1 MHARG
6 SSHTC
11 ASSCLEIRRRRFS
24 IQPRATAEP
33 HLEDRRHLQI
43 EVSARCLGWRELG
56 RLPRRKIQGAG
67 RWWRSD
73 FAVQRIA
80 TATSCWADAAPKA
93 RVCKAHLEVP
103 AGRATGSNQFVRPS
117 DRPHGLEHGAWLCTG
132 RQEASQASLVRTP
145 PSRISSSTPRPHDPT
160 TAAAQARWLCAVTIG
175 DPTTVSGGR
184 RPRQG
189 PQSSPRR
196 AENTGNALDGSYSP

>member
-1 MHARG
+1 MQ
-6 SSHTC
+6 
-11 ASSCLEIRRRRFS
+11 L
-24 IQPRATAEP
+24 RATAEP
-33 HLEDRRHLQI
+33 HLERQTAFADRSLSP
-43 EVSARCLGWRELG
+43 VSWVEGARQAAAAQY
-56 RLPRRKIQGAG
+56 PRGGG

-73 FAVQRIA
+73 FVVQRIA

-117 DRPHGLEHGAWLCTG
+117 DRPHSLRHGAWLCTG

-160 TAAAQARWLCAVTIG
+160 TAAAQARWLCVVTIG